1 MSLLSRRLLFK
12 IAGVVA
18 GAIAVP
24 RLAAGGAKAADAM
37 APALRQSLDAC
48 TPPGDP
54 LKALLERNQ
63 RFSKVWQTLA
73 DGTSP
78 QERMALK
85 RTMLEESCQ
94 IDRLALAEGQRPWA
108 ALISCADARV
118 APEWIFSAGSG
129 ELFQVRVAGNSAF
142 DDGIAS
148 LEYAVAVLGVPLIL
162 VLGHSGCGAVKAA
175 MGSTPLT
182 PLLEDLVKPIRA
194 SLRSGDDLTQAIEG
208 NARYGA
214 SQLTKRSAVLR
225 DAEASGKLTIKSA
238 FFDIKSGVVKAL
250 G

>member
-1 MSLLSRRLLFK
+1 
-12 IAGVVA
+12 
-18 GAIAVP
+18 
-24 RLAAGGAKAADAM
+24 
-37 APALRQSLDAC
+37 
-48 TPPGDP
+48 
-54 LKALLERNQ
+54 
-63 RFSKVWQTLA
+63 
-73 DGTSP
+73 
-78 QERMALK
+78 MALK
-85 RTMLEESCQ
+85 RTMLEDSCQ

-175 MGSTPLT
+175 MGSAPLT
-182 PLLEDLVKPIRA
+182 PLLEDLVKPIRS
-194 SLRSGDDLTQAIEG
+194 SLQSGDDLTQAIEG
-208 NARYGA
+208 NARYAA
-214 SQLTKRSAVLR
+214 SQLTKRSKVLL
-225 DAEASGKLTIKSA
+225 DAEASGKVKIKSG
-238 FFDIKSGVVKAL
+238 FFDIKSGVVKIL

>member
-1 MSLLSRRLLFK
+1 MPLSRRLLLQAAG
-12 IAGVVA
+12 IAA
-18 GAIAVP
+18 GSIAVP
-24 RLAAGGAKAADAM
+24 KLVAVEAKAAGAM
-37 APALRQSLDAC
+37 APALKKSLDAC

-54 LKALLERNQ
+54 LKALLDRNKT
-63 RFSKVWQTLA
+63 FSKAWQALG
-73 DGTSP
+73 DGISP

-85 RTMLEESCQ
+85 VSMFEDGCQ

-148 LEYAVAVLGVPLIL
+148 LEYAVAVLEVPLIL

-175 MGSTPLT
+175 MGTKPLT
-182 PLLEDLVKPIRA
+182 PLLEDLVKPIRS
-194 SLRSGDDLTQAIEG
+194 SLKSGDDLTQAIEG
-208 NARYGA
+208 NARYA
-214 SQLTKRSAVLR
+214 AEQLTKRSAVLKE
-225 DAEASGKLTIKSA
+225 AEASGKVTIKSA
-238 FFDIKSGVVKAL
+238 FFDIKSGKVSL
-250 G
+250 LN